1 MSRRLQATLL
11 ALLGAAGVL
20 CLVVGVL
27 TPAIREAAL
36 VLGVFFVL
44 LAVEVTV
51 WDPRG
56 GH

>member
-1 MSRRLQATLL
+1 MTRPWHV

-27 TPAIREAAL
+27 TPSVREAAV

-44 LAVEVTV
+44 LAVGVTV

>member
-1 MSRRLQATLL
+1 MTRTQHV
-11 ALLGAAGVL
+11 ALLGAAGAL

-27 TPAIREAAL
+27 TPAIREVAL

-44 LAVEVTV
+44 LALGVTV

>member
-1 MSRRLQATLL
+1 MTRTQHV
-11 ALLGAAGVL
+11 ALLGAAGAL

-44 LAVEVTV
+44 LAVGVTV